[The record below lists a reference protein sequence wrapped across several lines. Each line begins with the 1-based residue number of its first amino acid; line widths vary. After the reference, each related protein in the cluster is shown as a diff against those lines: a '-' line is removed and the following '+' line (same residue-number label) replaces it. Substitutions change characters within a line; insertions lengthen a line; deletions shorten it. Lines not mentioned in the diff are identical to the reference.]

1 MIDKRV
7 ITSNERVDMAD
18 KCVMKNS
25 LLNKMIPS
33 EISLIN
39 RIATSFQLIAFLLF
53 VQSTS
58 AQQLVFN
65 GSFEDVNI
73 CDEYHAPCGP
83 AAWFFLN
90 KTSSVGYGR
99 QGEIGAKVQNRF
111 LSILV
116 ARPYIKTREYWQTRL
131 GASLVA
137 GRKYKAFFKL
147 EEDNLTLNLE
157 EIGFFFSTDFI
168 DCWKDSLLQPENYIG
183 FEDAKRKKKK
193 NNWVQIEKEFVA
205 PANARYLIIGNFVR
219 TSNDEIL
226 ELYKQKG
233 KRIYVAIDDVSIECL
248 ENDACTP
255 DPLLKDS
262 LYSITRRHYI
272 EPPPPKK
279 KEASRLKDPV
289 IIEEPAT
296 KTDTLR
302 ISSIE
307 FAFNKHTLKEV
318 TILDSYKSQLSKSNI
333 DHINVIGYTDSS
345 GTQKYN
351 NELSTKRAAEIAR
364 IIQSRFGI
372 GTTLINYEGRGESVQ
387 YNDDSM
393 NRRVEIIIYYK

>member
-1 MIDKRV
+1 MIDERV
-7 ITSNERVDMAD
+7 ETSNERVDMTD
-18 KCVMKNS
+18 KRVMKNI
-25 LLNKMIPS
+25 LLNKKYVSGIIFS
-33 EISLIN
+33 N
-39 RIATSFQLIAFLLF
+39 RVYTSFQLIILLLV
-53 VQSTS
+53 VQSVG

-83 AAWFFLN
+83 SAWFFLN

-131 GASLVA
+131 GTDLVA
-137 GRKYKAFFKL
+137 GKKYKAIFKL
-147 EEDNLTLNLE
+147 EEDNLVLNLG
-157 EIGFFFSTDFI
+157 EIGFFFGADFI
-168 DCWKDSLLQPENYIG
+168 DCWKDTLLQPENYIG
-183 FEDAKRKKKK
+183 FEDAKKRKKK

-226 ELYKQKG
+226 ELYNQKR
-233 KRIYVAIDDVSIECL
+233 KRIYVAIDDLSIECL
-248 ENDACTP
+248 ESDACSS
-255 DPLLKDS
+255 DLLLKDS

-272 EPPPPKK
+272 EPPPAKK

-289 IIEEPAT
+289 LIEEPAT

-302 ISSIE
+302 VSNIE
-307 FAFNKHTLKEV
+307 FAFNKHTLKDV
-318 TILDSYKSQLSKSNI
+318 SILDSYRGQLTRNDI
-333 DHINVIGYTDSS
+333 DHIKVIGFTDSS

-351 NELSTKRAAEIAR
+351 NELSTKRAGEIAGL
-364 IIQSRFGI
+364 IQSRFGI
-372 GTTLINYEGRGESVQ
+372 GAAFINYEGRGESVQ
-387 YNDDSM
+387 YKEDSM